1 MGNARPVLSEQRGP
15 RRSRRTILAPWG
27 LRRADCADAEPVETV
42 SGFRRLGGVAV
53 VIGQM
58 AIKLGGVI
66 ELPFRLGAAAGVEQL
81 SRRELGRA
89 LQHWS

>member
-1 MGNARPVLSEQRGP
+1 
-15 RRSRRTILAPWG
+15 
-27 LRRADCADAEPVETV
+27 
-42 SGFRRLGGVAV
+42 
-53 VIGQM
+53 M